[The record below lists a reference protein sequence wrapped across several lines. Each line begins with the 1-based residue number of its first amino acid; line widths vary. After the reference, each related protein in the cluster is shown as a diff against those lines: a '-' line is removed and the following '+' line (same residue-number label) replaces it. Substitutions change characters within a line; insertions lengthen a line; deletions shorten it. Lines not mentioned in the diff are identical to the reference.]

1 MRTEVYCVKKTFV
14 LLFAQERYRLVLLFG
29 RLPDC
34 DGNGCCGGFSPRFP
48 HSEKGE
54 PPPAPVRDDSRAEPC
69 DQTMGFA
76 FRH

>member
-34 DGNGCCGGFSPRFP
+34 DGNGCCDGVSPFFP
-48 HSEKGE
+48 LLMTVHAVNPNKRIKLCYDYNT
-54 PPPAPVRDDSRAEPC
+54 VK
-69 DQTMGFA
+69 
-76 FRH
+76 